1 MEERQAGRGPVGG
14 RGLDHLPDDIARR
27 NEIAQGQHRPLR
39 LARRARGVEERGDV
53 VPRETGTI
61 DGDIGLSTHLGA
73 GALIA
78 DDGQGAE
85 LDVMLCGRSLPR
97 LGRGWM
103 RHEYAGFGIGEDVV
117 ELPDRRERIDGD
129 DHQPGSVRAEE
140 LDEEFRTAGRNEHDP
155 IAGVDI
161 RSEVAVTGGTDFAK
175 EAHLRQRHPIWSRRR
190 GRCDRLRV
198 LLRPRGEQINDRC
211 ARLRGHEAPSD
222 HDVDGPARG
231 STAICGC

>member
-1 MEERQAGRGPVGG
+1 
-14 RGLDHLPDDIARR
+14 
-27 NEIAQGQHRPLR
+27 RPATYVTLR
-39 LARRARGVEERGDV
+39 CDSR
-53 VPRETGTI
+53 P
-61 DGDIGLSTHLGA
+61 STHLGA
-73 GALIA
+73 GALLA
-78 DDGQGAE
+78 DGEQGAE

-97 LGRGWM
+97 LGRGRM
-103 RHEYAGFGIGEDVV
+103 SHEYAGFGIGEDVV

-129 DHQPGSVRAEE
+129 DHQPGSVRTEE

-198 LLRPRGEQINDRC
+198 LLRPRGEQINDR
-211 ARLRGHEAPSD
+211 
-222 HDVDGPARG
+222 
-231 STAICGC
+231 